1 MNKRVRSV
9 VALLAVI
16 GLGVSAA
23 MVAAVVIVINTVD
36 LMGLV

>member
-23 MVAAVVIVINTVD
+23 IVIAVVTVVNTVD
-36 LMGLV
+36 FMGLV